1 MSIAKRLK
9 VLLVVLTVILTG
21 MANGL
26 ALAEEMRPLKTIISD
41 VGKHIGELTINLAG
55 IQKRIDFL
63 HNLPS
68 TNDPVIQELR
78 KLDLQ
83 GWTVHLEQ
91 WNLQLEHLRFAE
103 AMLQKVQTR
112 PGKHHELKAV
122 WRTHEDQYRASL
134 EGYRRQ
140 RDSIEEHRL
149 ITEGHMFERYL
160 P

>member
-26 ALAEEMRPLKTIISD
+26 ALAEEMWPLQTILSD
-41 VGKHIGELTINLAG
+41 VEKHIGELTINLAG

-68 TNDPVIQELR
+68 THDPVIQELR

-91 WNLQLEHLRFAE
+91 WDLQLEHLRFAE
-103 AMLQKVQTR
+103 TMLRQVQGL
-112 PGKHHELKAV
+112 PGEQQ
-122 WRTHEDQYRASL
+122 WTP
-134 EGYRRQ
+134 
-140 RDSIEEHRL
+140 SIGQL
-149 ITEGHMFERYL
+149 F
-160 P
+160 PDAK